1 MPQHAFAA
9 CKSCH
14 FPTSPDLF
22 LCHVRCARLRPGCA
36 GVTSGRTGTTACI
49 TTTRGH
55 GNRLLFCRF
64 EAATRGGCARDFEVL
79 EFASDLLRAVC
90 LALLFIAFLPGKIF
104 VLLTAF
110 EQYQTYERVR

>member
-1 MPQHAFAA
+1 MCVVQDCDRDARVSQVVAQVLRHVSRRPVGMVTACCFAA
-9 CKSCH
+9 LRLQ
-14 FPTSPDLF
+14 PVGDDIRLF
-22 LCHVRCARLRPGCA
+22 GLVD
-36 GVTSGRTGTTACI
+36 
-49 TTTRGH
+49 
-55 GNRLLFCRF
+55 
-64 EAATRGGCARDFEVL
+64 GCARDFEVL